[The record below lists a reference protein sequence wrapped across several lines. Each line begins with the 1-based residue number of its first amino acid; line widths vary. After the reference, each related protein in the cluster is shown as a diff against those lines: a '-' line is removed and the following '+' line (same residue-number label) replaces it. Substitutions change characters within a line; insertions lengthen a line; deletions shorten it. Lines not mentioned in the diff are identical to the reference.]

1 MNSSKI
7 KQWGV
12 FLADLNPP
20 IGTKPGKARPVV
32 AIQPDQFNEYG
43 HTSTVVLPISSKV
56 RTSKNSIMRVLLE
69 GTDYGLEQDSVLLV
83 DQIMALDNRK
93 FIEQIGSLDSEK
105 IKEVTA
111 SLKDFFGW

>member
-20 IGTKPGKARPVV
+20 IGTKPGKVRPVV
-32 AIQPDQFNEYG
+32 AIQPDQFNQYG

-56 RTSKNSIMRVLLE
+56 RTSKSSLMRVLLSATE
-69 GTDYGLEQDSVLLV
+69 CGLEQDSVLLV

-93 FIEQIGSLDSEK
+93 FIEHIGELSPEK
-105 IKEVTA
+105 TTEVTA
-111 SLKDFFGW
+111 ALKDFFGW